1 MMKSANRIRH
11 QLFLPKELSERLEA
25 LAAKPGATKS
35 AILVDA
41 LTAWLNRRAA
51 SELED
56 RFGIRLDRM
65 TTALGRIERDLHI
78 LIETLALFVLIELTV
93 SAPLPKGDDAAR
105 AVGRARFEEF
115 ISKVAETL
123 ASGRRTFTGD
133 RLAALKG
140 DAQ

>member
-1 MMKSANRIRH
+1 MERIRH
-11 QLFLPKELSERLEA
+11 QLFLTKELSERLEV

-56 RFGIRLDRM
+56 KFGARLDRM
-65 TTALGRIERDLHI
+65 TNAVGRIERDGHVL
-78 LIETLALFVLIELTV
+78 LETLALFVLIELTV
-93 SAPLPKGDDAAR
+93 NAPLPKGDDAAR

-115 ISKVAETL
+115 VARVGERL
-123 ASGRRTFTGD
+123 ASGRRT
-133 RLAALKG
+133 LAPDTITTFGKDQAR
-140 DAQ
+140 

>member
-1 MMKSANRIRH
+1 MDRIRH
-11 QLFLPKELSERLEA
+11 QLFLPKDLSERLEV

-41 LTAWLNRRAA
+41 VTAWLNRRAA

-65 TTALGRIERDLHI
+65 TTALGRIERDAQVI
-78 LIETLALFVLIELTV
+78 LESLALFILIELTT

-105 AVGRARFEEF
+105 AMGRARFEEF
-115 ISKVAETL
+115 IGRVAERL
-123 ASGRRTFTGD
+123 ASGRRALGPEV
-133 RLAALKG
+133 LAGARKDG
-140 DAQ
+140 SR

>member
-1 MMKSANRIRH
+1 MDRIRH
-11 QLFLPKELSERLEA
+11 QLFLTKDLSERLEV

-56 RFGIRLDRM
+56 KFGARLDRM
-65 TTALGRIERDLHI
+65 TNAIGRIERDGHI
-78 LIETLALFVLIELTV
+78 LHETLALFVLIELTV
-93 SAPLPKGDDAAR
+93 NAPLPKGDDAAR

-115 ISKVAETL
+115 VARVSERL
-123 ASGRRTFTGD
+123 ASGRRT
-133 RLAALKG
+133 LAPDTIATLRKDG
-140 DAQ
+140 PR

>member
-1 MMKSANRIRH
+1 MDRIRH
-11 QLFLPKELSERLEA
+11 QLFLPKDLSERLEV

-56 RFGIRLDRM
+56 KFGARLDRM
-65 TTALGRIERDLHI
+65 TSAIGRVERDGHVL
-78 LIETLALFVLIELTV
+78 LETLALFVLIELTV
-93 SAPLPKGDDAAR
+93 NAPLPKGDDAAR

-115 ISKVAETL
+115 VARVGERL
-123 ASGRRTFTGD
+123 ASGRRTLAPDTI
-133 RLAALKG
+133 AALRK
-140 DAQ
+140 DQAR

>member
-1 MMKSANRIRH
+1 MDRIRH
-11 QLFLPKELSERLEA
+11 QLFLTKDLSERLEV

-56 RFGIRLDRM
+56 KFGARLDRM
-65 TTALGRIERDLHI
+65 TNAIGRIERDGHVL
-78 LIETLALFVLIELTV
+78 LETLALFVLIELTV
-93 SAPLPKGDDAAR
+93 NAPLPKGDDAAR

-115 ISKVAETL
+115 VTRVGERL
-123 ASGRRTFTGD
+123 ASGRRT
-133 RLAALKG
+133 LAPDTIATLRK
-140 DAQ
+140 DQAR

>member
-1 MMKSANRIRH
+1 MDRIRH
-11 QLFLPKELSERLEA
+11 QLFLTKDLSERLEM

-56 RFGIRLDRM
+56 KFGIRLDRM
-65 TTALGRIERDLHI
+65 TNAIGRIERDGHVL
-78 LIETLALFVLIELTV
+78 LETLALFVLIELTV
-93 SAPLPKGDDAAR
+93 NAPLPKGDDAAR

-115 ISKVAETL
+115 VARVGERL
-123 ASGRRTFTGD
+123 ASGRRT
-133 RLAALKG
+133 LAPDTIATLRK
-140 DAQ
+140 DQAR

>member
-1 MMKSANRIRH
+1 MDRIRH
-11 QLFLPKELSERLEA
+11 QLFLPKDLSERLEV

-56 RFGIRLDRM
+56 KFGARLDRM
-65 TTALGRIERDLHI
+65 TNAIGRIERDGHVL
-78 LIETLALFVLIELTV
+78 LETLALFVLIELTV
-93 SAPLPKGDDAAR
+93 NAPLPKGDDAAR

-115 ISKVAETL
+115 VARVGERL
-123 ASGRRTFTGD
+123 ASGRRT
-133 RLAALKG
+133 LAPDTIAARRK
-140 DAQ
+140 DQAR

>member
-1 MMKSANRIRH
+1 MERIRH
-11 QLFLPKELSERLEA
+11 QLFLPKDLSERLEV

-56 RFGIRLDRM
+56 KFGARLDRM
-65 TTALGRIERDLHI
+65 TNAIGRIERDGHVL
-78 LIETLALFVLIELTV
+78 LETLALFVLIELTV
-93 SAPLPKGDDAAR
+93 NAPLPKGDDAAR

-115 ISKVAETL
+115 VARVGERL
-123 ASGRRTFTGD
+123 ASGRRT
-133 RLAALKG
+133 LAPDTIATLRK
-140 DAQ
+140 DQTR

>member
-1 MMKSANRIRH
+1 MDRIRH
-11 QLFLPKELSERLEA
+11 QLFLPKDLSERLEV

-56 RFGIRLDRM
+56 KFGIRLDRM
-65 TTALGRIERDLHI
+65 TNAIGRIERDGHVL
-78 LIETLALFVLIELTV
+78 LETLALFVLIELTV
-93 SAPLPKGDDAAR
+93 NAPLPKGDDSAR

-115 ISKVAETL
+115 VARVGERL
-123 ASGRRTFTGD
+123 ASGRRT
-133 RLAALKG
+133 LAPDTTATLRK
-140 DAQ
+140 DQSR

>member
-1 MMKSANRIRH
+1 MDRIRH
-11 QLFLPKELSERLEA
+11 QLFLPKELSKRLEV

-56 RFGIRLDRM
+56 KFGARLDRM
-65 TTALGRIERDLHI
+65 TNAIGRIERDGHVL
-78 LIETLALFVLIELTV
+78 LETLALFVLIELTV
-93 SAPLPKGDDAAR
+93 NAPLPKGDDAAR

-115 ISKVAETL
+115 VTRVGERL
-123 ASGRRTFTGD
+123 ASGRRT
-133 RLAALKG
+133 LAPDTIATLRK
-140 DAQ
+140 DQTR